1 MDLIVD
7 INIFCKISK
16 TFNSVLFPWIN
27 ASPLQIYIL
36 CSHKYTCIISLF
48 AMMIFYFTVNN
59 KVYAHAGRLTKTD
72 SCCESPT
79 HCDRKFDHHTPSDW
93 LRHVAICFNWV
104 HKKMRLLLN
113 NNNTLRQRHFA
124 DFHSPVQ
131 LQSRLFTLARFCSSG
146 SIFLVQTI
154 HAC

>member
-16 TFNSVLFPWIN
+16 TFNSVLCPWIN

-104 HKKMRLLLN
+104 HKKMRLFLN
-113 NNNTLRQRHFA
+113 NKYVTSTIFCWL
-124 DFHSPVQ
+124 S
-131 LQSRLFTLARFCSSG
+131 FTSSASKSFIYFG
-146 SIFLVQTI
+146 QILLIGVYFNMQTI